1 MIVRLSLHSDSFV
14 TVLSHVVG
22 PVFVSSLAVHVT
34 GLFWSLKVMEQD
46 SQQVISEQ
54 LAVHASLHETARLKR
69 GLNEAANV
77 AEASAQSAK

>member
-1 MIVRLSLHSDSFV
+1 
-14 TVLSHVVG
+14 
-22 PVFVSSLAVHVT
+22 
-34 GLFWSLKVMEQD
+34 MEQD